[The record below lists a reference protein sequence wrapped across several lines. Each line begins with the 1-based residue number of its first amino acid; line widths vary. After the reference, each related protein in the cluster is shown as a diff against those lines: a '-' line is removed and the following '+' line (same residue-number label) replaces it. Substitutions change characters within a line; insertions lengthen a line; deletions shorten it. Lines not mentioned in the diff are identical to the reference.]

1 MTKSTYVIMK
11 ILKYTSERGLSSNV
25 KARLLWIWML
35 TFLIVQSTL
44 GFIPLQ
50 STHAATSSD
59 YGYDDSHVPAKY
71 KQAYHDYVD
80 YDAQLKPLQ
89 EYEHIALTIFKENKK
104 FKASDHRPS
113 YVEITGVALPNYKKF
128 VKGVQKIYTPNKDLA
143 RMHKIYVK
151 GANYQLQGMLL
162 FQQYLSK
169 KKLDPS
175 VSKKA
180 NTQLAIANKLLTQ
193 FHKEMNAYQA
203 KFSY

>member
-1 MTKSTYVIMK
+1 MTKSTYAIIR
-11 ILKYTSERGLSSNV
+11 ILKYICERGLYSNV
-25 KARLLWIWML
+25 KARLLWIVTL

-44 GFIPLQ
+44 LVAPLQ
-50 STHAATSSD
+50 STHAATSSN

-80 YDAQLKPLQ
+80 YDEQLEPLQ
-89 EYEHIALTIFKENKK
+89 EYEQIGLTIFKENKK

-113 YVEITGVALPNYKKF
+113 YVEITGIALPNYKKF
-128 VKGVQKIYTPNKDLA
+128 VKGVQKVYTPNKDLA

-162 FQQYLSK
+162 FQKYLST

-175 VSKKA
+175 VLKKA
-180 NTQLAIANKLLTQ
+180 NTQLAIANKVLTQ
-193 FHKEMNAYQA
+193 FHKEMDTYTA

>member
-1 MTKSTYVIMK
+1 MSL
-11 ILKYTSERGLSSNV
+11 LKYTSERGLYSNV
-25 KARLLWIWML
+25 KARLLWIL
-35 TFLIVQSTL
+35 TFTFLIVQSTL
-44 GFIPLQ
+44 LIVPLP
-50 STHAATSSD
+50 STYAATSSE

-80 YDAQLKPLQ
+80 YDAQLEPLQ
-89 EYEHIALTIFKENKK
+89 EYEQIALTIFKENKK
-104 FKASDHRPS
+104 FEASDHRPS
-113 YVEITGVALPNYKKF
+113 YVEITSIALPNYKKF

-162 FQQYLSK
+162 FQKYLSK

-175 VSKKA
+175 VAKKA